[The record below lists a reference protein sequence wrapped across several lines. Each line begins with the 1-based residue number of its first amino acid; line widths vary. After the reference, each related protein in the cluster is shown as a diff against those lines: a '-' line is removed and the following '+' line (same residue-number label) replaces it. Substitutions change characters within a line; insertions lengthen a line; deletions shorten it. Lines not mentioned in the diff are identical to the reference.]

1 MVVGRANSGDG
12 DINVD
17 SEEDL
22 DTSDISV
29 KSNYSIEFHEDFEY
43 GIRYLSSADNG
54 NLWIV

>member
-29 KSNYSIEFHEDFEY
+29 KSNYSNEFHEDFVY
-43 GIRYLSSADNG
+43 GIR
-54 NLWIV
+54 